1 MSAQNRPQHYRIRRM
16 VQMVR
21 ESNETGYLANSGDF
35 MKEFE
40 VSRRTVARD
49 LDYLRDEENAPLAYD
64 EARHGY
70 VLTDKTYALP
80 PVNISRKEAF
90 SFGLARKLLAHF
102 EGTPLHLDMKA
113 VLGKI
118 AESLEGEVTLE
129 PEWLGEHVD
138 VLPEDRVRIDPELWG
153 EMAGF
158 VERREIIRAHYQTF
172 DGRESD
178 YRLRPYH
185 LLAYHGNWYL
195 LAHNVVK
202 DRMATFA
209 LSRFRD
215 ITGTGQVFRR
225 PPDFDAKVYAREAFG
240 ITRGE
245 KTLRVRLLF
254 EPKLAVYIIER
265 EWHPT
270 QTFTQRPDGRVEM
283 RIETSG
289 RKELIRWVLSWMP
302 DVRVLAPKSLKDRIE
317 EKLRDG
323 LARQSGIEEVSTRGS
338 SGQAAEL

>member
-1 MSAQNRPQHYRIRRM
+1 MTTQNRPQHYRIRRM

-21 ESNETGYLANSGDF
+21 ESAETGYLANSGDF
-35 MKEFE
+35 MNEFE

-70 VLTDKTYALP
+70 VLTDETYALP

-90 SFGLARKLLAHF
+90 SFGLARKLLAHY
-102 EGTPLHLDMKA
+102 EGTPLHLDMRA

-129 PEWLGEHVD
+129 PDWLSDHVD

-153 EMAGF
+153 RMVGF
-158 VERREIIRAHYQTF
+158 IERREAIQARYQTF
-172 DGRESD
+172 DGRESE
-178 YRLRPYH
+178 YRLHPYH

-195 LAHNVVK
+195 LAHHEAK

-209 LSRFRD
+209 LSRFREVE
-215 ITGTGQVFRR
+215 GTGESFQRT
-225 PPDFDAKVYAREAFG
+225 PDFDARAYAREAFG
-240 ITRGE
+240 ITRGG

-254 EPKLAVYIIER
+254 EPKLAVYIMER
-265 EWHPT
+265 DWHPS
-270 QTFTQRPDGRVEM
+270 QSFKKRPDGRVEM
-283 RIETSG
+283 RLETSG

-302 DVRVLAPKSLKDRIE
+302 DVQVLAPKSLKDRIE

-323 LARQSGIEEVSTRGS
+323 LTRQN
-338 SGQAAEL
+338 A

>member
-1 MSAQNRPQHYRIRRM
+1 
-16 VQMVR
+16 
-21 ESNETGYLANSGDF
+21 

-195 LAHNVVK
+195 LAHNEVK

-254 EPKLAVYIIER
+254 EPKLASHPDLHTAARWPGGNADRDLGTKGADPLGVILDAGCAGPGTKKPER
-265 EWHPT
+265 PNRRETPGWTCPAKRNRRS
-270 QTFTQRPDGRVEM
+270 FNQRLQR
-283 RIETSG
+283 TS
-289 RKELIRWVLSWMP
+289 R
-302 DVRVLAPKSLKDRIE
+302 
-317 EKLRDG
+317 
-323 LARQSGIEEVSTRGS
+323 
-338 SGQAAEL
+338 